1 LCFFFLFFCFLFV
14 PFSFSFLVVFAF
26 FCHCDHAS
34 LASYVI
40 SSCFE
45 PRCFVAPYCFY
56 FMPCYFALPYC
67 FTLCLVVSFHALLL
81 KHTLLF
87 CFVPCCFVMPCCFT
101 LCLVISSCFVILPC
115 ALLLCSFTLYRTLLA
130 LMLLCVAPH
139 LVISFHDLLLHL
151 ALFHFKLHPCY
162 FPSYL
167 VVSISPIAPP
177 CLVTFFHT
185 LFLRLALLL
194 CASKV
199 LATTPSLLLP
209 SPPLFLLQMKELGTS
224 FNYSTW

>member
-1 LCFFFLFFCFLFV
+1 MPLSNDSPFLQKPYLLLVKKKGLEPLSSSFYITLFGVLLCRLQVTSYLMFVFCFFVFV

-26 FCHCDHAS
+26 FCHCHHAS

-40 SSCFE
+40 FSCFE

-67 FTLCLVVSFHALLL
+67 FTLCLVVSFHALLI

-115 ALLLCSFTLYRTLLA
+115 ALLLC
-130 LMLLCVAPH
+130 
-139 LVISFHDLLLHL
+139 
-151 ALFHFKLHPCY
+151 
-162 FPSYL
+162 
-167 VVSISPIAPP
+167 
-177 CLVTFFHT
+177 
-185 LFLRLALLL
+185 LALLL
-194 CASKV
+194 HV
-199 LATTPSLLLP
+199 VPHLACLHAPLCCTTPCYFIS
-209 SPPLFLLQMKELGTS
+209 
-224 FNYSTW
+224 